1 MLSLIEDS
9 ALSTGS
15 YVIIVNKLI
24 NNNVVK
30 FADVLPLNVIDSALS
45 TGGLT
50 LSSLPACCL

>member
-15 YVIIVNKLI
+15 YVIVNKLI